1 MKYFTTI
8 LTILGLYLFVYA
20 CSEKPCTDDG
30 CPDFNKDGDD
40 SIVIP
45 TPTDDIRGKLDIEE
59 WLENPAF
66 QVETVSYQ
74 PINLEYGIHKVVN
87 KTHILPDIDTSS
99 KDVFVQSL
107 NSCINYLYQSI
118 KPEHQIPNELIIAQA
133 VIETGWGKSRFA
145 NEGNN
150 LFGIRTFNEDEE
162 WLLPIT
168 WDQTKWIGWGVKVY
182 ETKCDSVRDYVRI
195 INEVWAYESLREAR
209 DNGADAY
216 ELADHLTKYASKPT
230 YTKLVKQLIK
240 YNIEGVYDI

>member
-1 MKYFTTI
+1 MRFFSITFVI
-8 LTILGLYLFVYA
+8 AGLIAFAVA
-20 CSEKPCTDDG
+20 NDQFNKNRCTDDG
-30 CPDFNKDGDD
+30 CEDFYDGKQD
-40 SIVIP
+40 STPAPIV
-45 TPTDDIRGKLDIEE
+45 KIEPV
-59 WLENPAF
+59 N
-66 QVETVSYQ
+66 YI
-74 PINLEYGIHKVVN
+74 INTTAG
-87 KTHILPDIDTSS
+87 
-99 KDVFVQSL
+99 KDVFVYSL
-107 NSCINYLYQSI
+107 SNCIDNIYLDVPREQR
-118 KPEHQIPNELIIAQA
+118 IPKALIIAQA
-133 VIETGWGKSRFA
+133 ALETGWGTSRFA

-182 ETKCDSVRDYVRI
+182 DTKCDSVRDYVRI